1 MIGTGLRPPGSAAV
15 IGVSRQDGD
24 GSVELLQQHDADEL
38 VRPCRRAEGD
48 GEARLV
54 AQRRREAVGGADD
67 EHDGR
72 PVLVAPVLQA
82 GGEGGAAHALAAAG
96 CAGTHRDGALRDEVG
111 DGDRL
116 LEHAPRRVARAA
128 LLDLDD
134 IEGVET
140 GLTAGRG
147 GELAI
152 TFRKLPFGTLL
163 QPADGGDHNAHAR
176 RYAWTVRPL
185 KPSNR
190 LPPFGWR
197 FSSPS
202 ARAVGPA
209 PTSSRDCRRRGLP
222 AGTRGR

>member
-1 MIGTGLRPPGSAAV
+1 MPGE
-15 IGVSRQDGD
+15 DGD
-24 GSVELLQQHDADEL
+24 GAVELFQQHDADEL
-38 VRPCRRAEGD
+38 VRPCRGAEGD

-67 EHDGR
+67 EDDGR
-72 PVLVAPVLQA
+72 LVLVAPVLQA
-82 GGEGGAAHALAAAG
+82 GGEGGAAHALAARVEN
-96 CAGTHRDGALRDEVG
+96 HRGGALRDDVG
-111 DGDRL
+111 DGDRF
-116 LEHAPRRVARAA
+116 LEHPPGGVAGAA

-134 IEGVET
+134 VEGVET
-140 GLTAGRG
+140 GTATGRG

-152 TFRKLPFGTLL
+152 ALRKLPLGTLL
-163 QPADGGDHNAHAR
+163 QPADGGDHDAHAR

-190 LPPFGWR
+190 LQPFGWK

-222 AGTRGR
+222 AGRHGR